1 MEPSPESEPQEARPP
16 KWCWFARWIRQESPL
31 DKPSAFAS
39 TAQAALEATD
49 APQRAPVGHGTLY
62 RAGLTLA
69 ELKPGECGTVKRL
82 FGPANGRL
90 RLLEMGLTPGIH
102 IRVIRAAAFGGPL
115 DILVRGYQLS
125 LRRDEAAGV
134 WLDDPDEEAESDERT
149 LALSA
154 SEIEGRAENHAD
166 EEVP

>member
-1 MEPSPESEPQEARPP
+1 
-16 KWCWFARWIRQESPL
+16 
-31 DKPSAFAS
+31 
-39 TAQAALEATD
+39 
-49 APQRAPVGHGTLY
+49 
-62 RAGLTLA
+62 
-69 ELKPGECGTVKRL
+69 
-82 FGPANGRL
+82 
-90 RLLEMGLTPGIH
+90 
-102 IRVIRAAAFGGPL
+102 VIRAAAFGGPL

-154 SEIEGRAENHAD
+154 SEIEVRAENHAD